1 MSSSLKQSILH
12 LVFAPAL
19 AALSLSLFQ
28 PVALSGQEPAAE
40 PASAQAVYITDNRT
54 DGRLELAQLV
64 DRLKSADVI
73 FLGEKH
79 DNDAGHQ
86 FQLEVIQAL
95 HAAGCDLAIGMEQF
109 ERDVQGAVDDYL
121 AGKISEEEFLA
132 VSRPWK
138 NYPEHYRAIVEF
150 AKTNRLPILAGNLP
164 RKLATAVSEGKTLEP
179 HQMAFAARNTLAPKD
194 RYWDNFV
201 RTMQGHMGA
210 DGNEM
215 MIKFYASQCAKDDA
229 MAEAITDHLVTNRH
243 RPRKVVQL
251 CGHFHSDY
259 GLGTVAR
266 VQSRLPLMHS
276 VVVTMEMIPEAG
288 AKPADKEW
296 DRANFTLWTIPNKAK
311 PE

>member
-1 MSSSLKQSILH
+1 MHSPLKQNLFRLMS
-12 LVFAPAL
+12 VVAL
-19 AALSLSLFQ
+19 ATLNAALVTSPCLL
-28 PVALSGQEPAAE
+28 GQEPAAE
-40 PASAQAVYITDNRT
+40 PAAAPTVYLTDNRT
-54 DGRLELAQLV
+54 DERLELAQLV

-95 HAAGCDLAIGMEQF
+95 HASGCDLAIGMEQF

-121 AGKISEEEFLA
+121 AGKLSEENFLA
-132 VSRPWK
+132 ASRPWK

-150 AKTNRLPILAGNLP
+150 AKANRLPILAGNLP

-179 HQMAFAARNTLAPKD
+179 HQMAFAARNTSAPKD

-210 DGNEM
+210 DGDEKLV
-215 MIKFYASQCAKDDA
+215 KFYASQCAKDDA

-288 AKPADKEW
+288 AKPAEKEW

>member
-1 MSSSLKQSILH
+1 MPTSLKQSFFQFM
-12 LVFAPAL
+12 FAAVLMAL
-19 AALSLSLFQ
+19 TIGLAPSDCLL
-28 PVALSGQEPAAE
+28 GQEPAAA
-40 PASAQAVYITDNRT
+40 PTDSQAVYITDNRT
-54 DGRLELAQLV
+54 DGRLELAQLIE
-64 DRLKSADVI
+64 RLKTADVI

-95 HAAGCDLAIGMEQF
+95 QAAGCDLAIGMEQF

-121 AGKISEEEFLA
+121 AGKLSEEDFLA
-132 VSRPWK
+132 ASRPWK

-150 AKTNRLPILAGNLP
+150 AKANRLPILAGNLP

-179 HQMAFAARNTLAPKD
+179 HQMAFAARGTSASKD

-288 AKPADKEW
+288 AKPAEKEW

>member
-1 MSSSLKQSILH
+1 MPTSLKQSLFQ
-12 LVFAPAL
+12 LVFAPVLMAL
-19 AALSLSLFQ
+19 AIGLVPSDCLL
-28 PVALSGQEPAAE
+28 GQEPAAA
-40 PASAQAVYITDNRT
+40 PTDSQAVYITDNRT

-64 DRLKSADVI
+64 ERLKTADVI

-121 AGKISEEEFLA
+121 AGKLSEEDFLA
-132 VSRPWK
+132 ASRPWK

-150 AKTNRLPILAGNLP
+150 AKANRLPILAGNLP

-179 HQMAFAARNTLAPKD
+179 HQMAFAARGTSASKD

-210 DGNEM
+210 YLESNLQSLM
-215 MIKFYASQCAKDDA
+215 MMQSMCA
-229 MAEAITDHLVTNRH
+229 
-243 RPRKVVQL
+243 PR
-251 CGHFHSDY
+251 
-259 GLGTVAR
+259 
-266 VQSRLPLMHS
+266 
-276 VVVTMEMIPEAG
+276 
-288 AKPADKEW
+288 
-296 DRANFTLWTIPNKAK
+296 
-311 PE
+311 

>member
-1 MSSSLKQSILH
+1 MSATLNHFIFRIAF
-12 LVFAPAL
+12 VFACASLGFGYGPASHL
-19 AALSLSLFQ
+19 R
-28 PVALSGQEPAAE
+28 GQEPATESTAA
-40 PASAQAVYITDNRT
+40 PTVYVTDNRS
-54 DGRLELAQLV
+54 DQRLEMAQLIEQ
-64 DRLKSADVI
+64 LKSADVI

-86 FQLEVIQAL
+86 FQLEVIQGL
-95 HAAGCDLAIGMEQF
+95 QAAGCDLAIGMEQF

-121 AGKISEEEFLA
+121 AGKLTEEEFLA

-138 NYPEHYRAIVEF
+138 NYPEHYKAIVDF
-150 AKTNRLPILAGNLP
+150 AKANRLPILAGNLP
-164 RKLATAVSEGKTLEP
+164 RKLATAVSEGKELEP
-179 HQMAFAARNTLAPKD
+179 HQMAFAARTTSAPKD

-210 DGNEM
+210 DGDDKLV
-215 MIKFYASQCAKDDA
+215 KFYASQCAKDDA

-266 VQSRLPLMHS
+266 VQSRLPLVQS
-276 VVVTMEMIPEAG
+276 VVITMEMIPEAG

-296 DRANFTLWTIPNKAK
+296 DRANFTLWTVPNKAK

>member
-1 MSSSLKQSILH
+1 MSASLRKSLLQF
-12 LVFAPAL
+12 VCAPVWMAL
-19 AALSLSLFQ
+19 QIGLAPSACLL
-28 PVALSGQEPAAE
+28 GQENAAE
-40 PASAQAVYITDNRT
+40 PTDSPAVYITDNRT

-64 DRLKSADVI
+64 ERLKSADVI

-86 FQLEVIQAL
+86 FQLEVIQAS

-150 AKTNRLPILAGNLP
+150 AKANRLPILAGNLP

-179 HQMAFAARNTLAPKD
+179 HQMAFSARSTSAPKD

-266 VQSRLPLMHS
+266 VQSRLPLVSS

-288 AKPADKEW
+288 TKPADKEW

>member
-1 MSSSLKQSILH
+1 MPTSLKQSLFQ
-12 LVFAPAL
+12 LVFAPVLMAL
-19 AALSLSLFQ
+19 TIGLVPSDCLL
-28 PVALSGQEPAAE
+28 GQEPAAA
-40 PASAQAVYITDNRT
+40 PTDSQAVYITDNRT
-54 DGRLELAQLV
+54 DGRLDLAQLV
-64 DRLKSADVI
+64 ERLKTADVI

-121 AGKISEEEFLA
+121 AGKLSEEDFLA
-132 VSRPWK
+132 ASRPWK

-150 AKTNRLPILAGNLP
+150 AKANRLPILAGNLP

-179 HQMAFAARNTLAPKD
+179 HQMAFAARGTSASKD

-288 AKPADKEW
+288 AKPAEKEW
-296 DRANFTLWTIPNKAK
+296 DRANFTLWTIPNKSK

>member
-1 MSSSLKQSILH
+1 MPTSLKQSLFQ
-12 LVFAPAL
+12 LVFAPVLMAL
-19 AALSLSLFQ
+19 TIGLVPSDCLL
-28 PVALSGQEPAAE
+28 GQEPAAA
-40 PASAQAVYITDNRT
+40 PTDSQAVYITDNRT
-54 DGRLELAQLV
+54 DGRLDLAQLV
-64 DRLKSADVI
+64 ERLKTADVI

-121 AGKISEEEFLA
+121 AGKLSEEDFLA
-132 VSRPWK
+132 ASRPWK

-150 AKTNRLPILAGNLP
+150 AKANRLPILAGNLP

-179 HQMAFAARNTLAPKD
+179 HQMAFAARGTSASKD

-288 AKPADKEW
+288 AKPAEKEW

>member
-1 MSSSLKQSILH
+1 MPTSLKQSLFQF
-12 LVFAPAL
+12 VFAPGLIAL
-19 AALSLSLFQ
+19 TIGLVPSDCLL
-28 PVALSGQEPAAE
+28 GQEPAA
-40 PASAQAVYITDNRT
+40 PTDSQAVYITDNRT
-54 DGRLELAQLV
+54 DGRLELAQLIE
-64 DRLKSADVI
+64 RLKTADVI

-95 HAAGCDLAIGMEQF
+95 QAAGCDLAIGMEQF

-121 AGKISEEEFLA
+121 AGKLSEEDFLA
-132 VSRPWK
+132 ASRPWK

-150 AKTNRLPILAGNLP
+150 AKANRLPILAGNLP

-179 HQMAFAARNTLAPKD
+179 HQMAFAARGTSASKD

-288 AKPADKEW
+288 AKPAEKEW

>member
-1 MSSSLKQSILH
+1 MSGNSNQFIFRITT
-12 LVFAPAL
+12 VFACV
-19 AALSLSLFQ
+19 SLSLLFHSASQ
-28 PVALSGQEPAAE
+28 LLGQEPAAE
-40 PASAQAVYITDNRT
+40 QTATPTVYVTDNRT
-54 DGRLELAQLV
+54 DQRMEMAQLIEQL
-64 DRLKSADVI
+64 RAADVI

-86 FQLEVIQAL
+86 FQLEVIQSL

-121 AGKISEEEFLA
+121 AGKLNEEEFLA

-138 NYPEHYRAIVEF
+138 NYPEHYKAIVEF

-164 RKLATAVSEGKTLEP
+164 RKLATAVSEGKEIER
-179 HQMAFAARNTLAPKD
+179 HQSVFAARTTSAPKD

-210 DGNEM
+210 DGDEKLV
-215 MIKFYASQCAKDDA
+215 KFYASQCAKDDA

-266 VQSRLPLMHS
+266 VQSRLPLLHS
-276 VVVTMEMIPEAG
+276 IVITMEMIPEAG

-296 DRANFTLWTIPNKAK
+296 DRANFTLWTVPNKVK

>member
-1 MSSSLKQSILH
+1 MPTSLKQSLFQ
-12 LVFAPAL
+12 LVFAPVLMAL
-19 AALSLSLFQ
+19 TIGLVPSDCLL
-28 PVALSGQEPAAE
+28 GQEPAAA
-40 PASAQAVYITDNRT
+40 PTDSQAVYITDNRT
-54 DGRLELAQLV
+54 DGRLDLAQLV
-64 DRLKSADVI
+64 ERLKTADVI

-121 AGKISEEEFLA
+121 AGKLSEEDFLA
-132 VSRPWK
+132 ASRPWK

-150 AKTNRLPILAGNLP
+150 AKANRLPILAGNLP

-179 HQMAFAARNTLAPKD
+179 HQMAFAARGTSASKD

-215 MIKFYASQCAKDDA
+215 MIKLYASQCAKDDA

-288 AKPADKEW
+288 AKPAEKEW

>member
-1 MSSSLKQSILH
+1 
-12 LVFAPAL
+12 
-19 AALSLSLFQ
+19 
-28 PVALSGQEPAAE
+28 
-40 PASAQAVYITDNRT
+40 
-54 DGRLELAQLV
+54 LAQLIE
-64 DRLKSADVI
+64 RLKTADVI

-109 ERDVQGAVDDYL
+109 ERDIQGAVDDYL
-121 AGKISEEEFLA
+121 AGKLSEEDFLA
-132 VSRPWK
+132 ASRPWK

-150 AKTNRLPILAGNLP
+150 AKANRLPILAGNLP

-179 HQMAFAARNTLAPKD
+179 HQMAFAARGTSASKD

-288 AKPADKEW
+288 AKPAEKEW
-296 DRANFTLWTIPNKAK
+296 DRANFTLWTIPNKSK

>member
-1 MSSSLKQSILH
+1 MHSPLKQNLFRLMS
-12 LVFAPAL
+12 VVAL
-19 AALSLSLFQ
+19 ATLNAALVPSPCSM
-28 PVALSGQEPAAE
+28 GQEPAAE
-40 PASAQAVYITDNRT
+40 PAAAPTVYLTDNRT
-54 DGRLELAQLV
+54 DERLELAQLV

-95 HAAGCDLAIGMEQF
+95 HASGCDLAIGMEQF

-121 AGKISEEEFLA
+121 AGKLSEENFLA
-132 VSRPWK
+132 ASRPWK

-150 AKTNRLPILAGNLP
+150 AKANRLPILAGNLP

-179 HQMAFAARNTLAPKD
+179 HQMAFAARNTSAPKD

-210 DGNEM
+210 DGDEKLV
-215 MIKFYASQCAKDDA
+215 KFYASQCAKDDA

-288 AKPADKEW
+288 AKPAEKEW

>member
-1 MSSSLKQSILH
+1 MPTSLKQSFFQFM
-12 LVFAPAL
+12 FAPVLMAL
-19 AALSLSLFQ
+19 TIGLVPSDCLL
-28 PVALSGQEPAAE
+28 GQEPAA
-40 PASAQAVYITDNRT
+40 PTDSQAVYITDNRT
-54 DGRLELAQLV
+54 DGRLELAQLIE
-64 DRLKSADVI
+64 RLKTADVI

-95 HAAGCDLAIGMEQF
+95 QAAGCDLAIGMEQF

-121 AGKISEEEFLA
+121 AGKLSEEDFLA
-132 VSRPWK
+132 ASRPWK

-150 AKTNRLPILAGNLP
+150 AKANRLPILAGNLP

-179 HQMAFAARNTLAPKD
+179 HQMAFAARGTSASKD

-288 AKPADKEW
+288 AKPAEKEW